1 VNIIKFQEDMVYKN
15 LFYRFIF
22 SFLLLLLYF
31 ITSKSS
37 YFLFA
42 VATSVYLI
50 IIYESFTSFKKY
62 LNLIILYLLCSYLC
76 FCIYFIKFF
85 DIYFFNICIISI
97 IIFDS
102 FSYFVGLLFG
112 RNYIFKKI
120 SPKKTLEG
128 YFGGFFFTNIILIIY
143 FITMKGNFYILQEI
157 ILINSIV
164 LFSVL
169 GDLIQ
174 SFFKRNNNIKDSST
188 YLPGHGGFFDRF
200 DSFISSIIF
209 LLLYSFL

>member
-1 VNIIKFQEDMVYKN
+1 MVYKN

-22 SFLLLLLYF
+22 SFLLLFLYLL
-31 ITSKSS
+31 TLKSS

-42 VATSVYLI
+42 LATSIYLI
-50 IIYESFTSFKKY
+50 IIYESITSFKKY
-62 LNLIILYLLCSYLC
+62 FYLIILYLLFSYLC
-76 FCIYFIKFF
+76 FCIYFIRFF
-85 DIYFFNICIISI
+85 DIYFFNLLITSI

-112 RNYIFKKI
+112 RKYIFKKI

-128 YFGGFFFTNIILIIY
+128 YIGGFFFTNIILIIY

-164 LFSVL
+164 LFSVF

>member
-1 VNIIKFQEDMVYKN
+1 MVYKN

-22 SFLLLLLYF
+22 SFLLLFLYF
-31 ITSKSS
+31 LTLKSS

-42 VATSVYLI
+42 LATSIYLI

-62 LNLIILYLLCSYLC
+62 LNLIILYLLFSYLC
-76 FCIYFIKFF
+76 FCIYFLKFF
-85 DIYFFNICIISI
+85 DIYFFNIFIISI
-97 IIFDS
+97 IILDS

-112 RNYIFKKI
+112 RKYIFKKI

-128 YFGGFFFTNIILIIY
+128 YIGGFFFTNIILVVY
-143 FITMKGNFYILQEI
+143 FLSLKGSFYILQEI
-157 ILINSIV
+157 ILINFII
-164 LFSVL
+164 LFSIF

-174 SFFKRNNNIKDSST
+174 SFFKRKNNIKDSST